1 MTFVQNRV
9 VNIRKNVPSEKWN
22 FCSTKVN
29 PADLIIRLEKGI
41 DLKKILCGG
50 EVFVFYLKKIK
61 IIIKLMTARVKKRFL
76 KLLHKILKV
85 RSKKNVVIT
94 GNKIEHLIPSTVDNI
109 IKASNNYSDINR
121 LFRVTAF
128 VVRFV
133 KNLFRKV
140 KGENLILFNYADAN
154 EIYEAKIHWVKANQL
169 LLLKS
174 ENYENLSKN

>member
-1 MTFVQNRV
+1 M
-9 VNIRKNVPSEKWN
+9 RKNVPSEKWN

-41 DLKKILCGG
+41 DLTKNSLWWRSSRFLFEENQNYNKIDDC
-50 EVFVFYLKKIK
+50 ESKE
-61 IIIKLMTARVKKRFL
+61 TFL

-94 GNKIEHLIPSTVDNI
+94 GNKIEHLMPSTVDNI
-109 IKASNNYSDINR
+109 IKASNYSDINR

-140 KGENLILFNYADAN
+140 KGDNLKLFNYADAN
-154 EIYEAKIHWVKANQL
+154 AIYEAKIH
-169 LLLKS
+169 
-174 ENYENLSKN
+174 